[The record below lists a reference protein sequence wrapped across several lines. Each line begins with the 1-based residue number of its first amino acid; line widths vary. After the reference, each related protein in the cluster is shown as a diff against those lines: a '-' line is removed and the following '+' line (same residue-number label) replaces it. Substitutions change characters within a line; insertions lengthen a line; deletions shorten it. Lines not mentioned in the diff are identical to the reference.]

1 LGTAGTQRTRGAIFV
16 STARG
21 GIHDEIA
28 LATALSSGHLGGAA
42 LDVWEVEPPPLDH
55 PLLGFDNVVATYHTS
70 GVTPEAR
77 GRMGALAADQIVE
90 LLRGKRPPRLLNPDA
105 LPRFRRRFE
114 TLMGFPFAEER
125 PLVAM
130 QD

>member
-1 LGTAGTQRTRGAIFV
+1 
-16 STARG
+16 
-21 GIHDEIA
+21 
-28 LATALSSGHLGGAA
+28 
-42 LDVWEVEPPPLDH
+42 
-55 PLLGFDNVVATYHTS
+55 
-70 GVTPEAR
+70 
-77 GRMGALAADQIVE
+77 MGALAADQIAE

-105 LPRFRRRFE
+105 LPLFRRRFQ